1 MDSICRKVVVSLFND
16 TDTFISTS
24 GLCSRE
30 HDKIL
35 LQTCESLLSSTSEG
49 IKLEISSMYY
59 FSTAVRVEQHNH
71 TSQNHNYDGHQAR
84 DVSSG
89 TNIGDRT
96 TGQ

>member
-1 MDSICRKVVVSLFND
+1 MSSFNNILYLAQVDSVLGSMIRFCYKRV
-16 TDTFISTS
+16 
-24 GLCSRE
+24 
-30 HDKIL
+30 
-35 LQTCESLLSSTSEG
+35 SLLSSTSEG
-49 IKLEISSMYY
+49 IKLEISSMHY

-71 TSQNHNYDGHQAR
+71 TSQNHNYDGHQAW